1 MKHAKNASRVIHGTL
16 TNALSVLDALV
27 SLAAEHE
34 VVVTCRHNPVVEE
47 HAVGPQVAQPDAL
60 ATAAVDLHVLHRHA
74 FHGGQ
79 EVVTVVQLRVSVLTG
94 ACQRATGRGR
104 GTVSNFL

>member
-1 MKHAKNASRVIHGTL
+1 MPRTHLESFTENSQNV
-16 TNALSVLDALV
+16 LSVLDALV
-27 SLAAEHE
+27 SLAAELE
-34 VVVTCRHNPVVEE
+34 AVVSCRRDAVVEE
-47 HAVGPQVAQPDAL
+47 RAVGHQVAQPDAL